1 MKNNTK
7 TLTLEQLDQINEIQH
22 CLSAVAALMIPCEDL
37 HVVNRDNLAILMGY
51 LTDRLRE
58 ATQGAV

>member
-7 TLTLEQLDQINEIQH
+7 TLTLEQFDQIEEIQR
-22 CLSAVAALMIPCEDL
+22 CLSAVANLMIPSEDL

-51 LTDRLRE
+51 FTDRLLE

>member
-7 TLTLEQLDQINEIQH
+7 TLTLEQFDQIEEIQR
-22 CLSAVAALMIPCEDL
+22 CLSAVAALMIPGDDL
-37 HVVNRDNLAILMGY
+37 HTVNRDSLAILMSY